1 MELQEK
7 IVEWKKQFGGVY
19 KAAFGDI
26 TYIFRGLTRDDFLAI
41 SQKQIT
47 EKDFDS
53 ELETV
58 KICVLDPQVDQD
70 YLKNKPGIVTILSEQ
85 IMVRSGFQQFEV
97 EEL

>member
-1 MELQEK
+1 MEMQEK
-7 IVEWKKQFGGVY
+7 IGEWKKQFGGVY
-19 KAAFGDI
+19 KAMFGDN
-26 TYIFRGLTRDDFLAI
+26 TYIFRGLTREDFLSI

-58 KICVLDPQVDQD
+58 KICVLDPQVDQN
-70 YLKNKPGIVTILSEQ
+70 YLKGKPGIVTILSEQ
-85 IMVRSGFQQFEV
+85 IMIRSGFTQFDI